1 MGSRLAIALSAT
13 ALVVAV
19 LAASPLGGAAGNAS
33 KDLFGNTTSPN
44 SINAS
49 PETESPLSAGGHARA
64 SQFPFFNLF
73 AVVALNGTASQG
85 RGVVSSTRVATGTY
99 VVTFF
104 FNVTRCAWLATIG
117 TFTGFPNEDR
127 GYAEHIRVQSQ
138 PGNPR
143 AVRVFLRLENN
154 ADVDVPVNDG
164 FHLAVI
170 C

>member
-1 MGSRLAIALSAT
+1 MGSRLAIALSAA

-19 LAASPLGGAAGNAS
+19 LGASPLGGAAGTAS
-33 KDLFGNTTSPN
+33 KGLFGNTTSPD

-49 PETESPLSAGGHARA
+49 LATGSPLSLRGPARA

-73 AVVALNGTASQG
+73 AVVALNGTVSQG
-85 RGVVSSTRVATGTY
+85 RGVASSTRVATGTY

-104 FNVTRCAWLATIG
+104 VNVTRCAWLATIG

-127 GYAEHIRVQSQ
+127 AYAEHIRVQSQ

-143 AVRVFLRLENN
+143 AVRIFLHLENH
-154 ADVDVPVNDG
+154 ADIDVPVNDG